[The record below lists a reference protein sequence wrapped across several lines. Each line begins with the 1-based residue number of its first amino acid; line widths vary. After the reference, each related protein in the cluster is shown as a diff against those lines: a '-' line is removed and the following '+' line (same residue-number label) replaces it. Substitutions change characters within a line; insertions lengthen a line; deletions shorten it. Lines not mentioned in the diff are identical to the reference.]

1 MEDRRLPG
9 PRHDDETRWGDD
21 EAAPD
26 RRVLAMA
33 LAATVAVVVL
43 LAAAMSGSPSGSE
56 GALSADA
63 TVPPTLW
70 SSTTDVPATATTQ
83 SPVPPPLPT
92 SVPAESVTAT
102 EPTTVVAPVPLP
114 ALPAPSSGAPVPP
127 VGRPSTAAVATA
139 GGGTSGTRTTAAAA
153 FCLGD
158 SVMFAGSPAGF
169 GTLSMCREVDAV
181 GGRRAP
187 DAAAEL
193 ATHGPLPDTVV
204 VHVGTSGAV
213 TGGELDAILG
223 RLTGVRRVVLV
234 NVQLNGRRSWEA
246 SANAEIAAAA
256 RRWPGVH
263 LADWR
268 AASAGHPEWFRD
280 GIHLTAA
287 GADAYAA
294 VIAAAL

>member
-1 MEDRRLPG
+1 M
-9 PRHDDETRWGDD
+9 H
-21 EAAPD
+21 
-26 RRVLAMA
+26 
-33 LAATVAVVVL
+33 
-43 LAAAMSGSPSGSE
+43 
-56 GALSADA
+56 
-63 TVPPTLW
+63 
-70 SSTTDVPATATTQ
+70 
-83 SPVPPPLPT
+83 
-92 SVPAESVTAT
+92 
-102 EPTTVVAPVPLP
+102 APVPLP
-114 ALPAPSSGAPVPP
+114 ALPSPSSGAPVPP
-127 VGRPSTAAVATA
+127 VGRPATAAVATA
-139 GGGTSGTRTTAAAA
+139 AVGTSGTRTTTAAA

-187 DAAAEL
+187 DAVAEL
-193 ATHGPLPDTVV
+193 AAHGPLPDTVV

-256 RRWPGVH
+256 HRWPGVH

-294 VIAAAL
+294 VIASAL

>member
-1 MEDRRLPG
+1 VPS
-9 PRHDDETRWGDD
+9 
-21 EAAPD
+21 EA
-26 RRVLAMA
+26 V
-33 LAATVAVVVL
+33 AT
-43 LAAAMSGSPSGSE
+43 
-56 GALSADA
+56 
-63 TVPPTLW
+63 
-70 SSTTDVPATATTQ
+70 
-83 SPVPPPLPT
+83 
-92 SVPAESVTAT
+92 T
-102 EPTTVVAPVPLP
+102 EPTTVPPMNVPVPLP

-127 VGRPSTAAVATA
+127 VGRPATAAVATA
-139 GGGTSGTRTTAAAA
+139 GGGTGGTRTTAAAA

-169 GTLSMCREVDAV
+169 GTLSMCHEVDAV

-187 DAAAEL
+187 DAVAEL
-193 ATHGPLPDTVV
+193 VAHGPLPETVV
-204 VHVGTSGAV
+204 VHMGTSGAV

-246 SANAEIAAAA
+246 SANSEIAAAA

-287 GADAYAA
+287 GADAYAT
-294 VIAAAL
+294 VIASAL